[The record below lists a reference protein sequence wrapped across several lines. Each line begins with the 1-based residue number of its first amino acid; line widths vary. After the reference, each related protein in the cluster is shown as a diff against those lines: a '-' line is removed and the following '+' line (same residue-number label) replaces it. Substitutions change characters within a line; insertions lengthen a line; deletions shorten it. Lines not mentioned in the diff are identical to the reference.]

1 MLKFIT
7 RLSKEKKHKSQN
19 NMKAPKPKKVKRKF
33 VGWKNLRLG
42 QKYGAAFTLT
52 LFLFS
57 ISAIIIFLQLSS
69 VQEKMTEVE
78 KSADNSIAITEMAS
92 VFQQLG
98 SEISIYIANS
108 NIKHVTSFQELTTQ
122 FSTLEQEIRPQ
133 LVNENH
139 VIMFNKVVANQREL
153 IQLFAEDVMPAVKAQ
168 KALDSMKA
176 SNEANEIISNTV
188 IMLTDLRGQ
197 LKMDSEKA
205 VESVGASV
213 ASTILILVASILVS
227 GILGTISILVI
238 GRMLKKQFTKLIKTS
253 EEIARGNLNVDSIN
267 STSKDEIGMLGQSI
281 DTMRESLQA
290 MIQEILSVSSHV
302 TDKSTEL
309 TSTSSE
315 VRAAS
320 QQVASTMQELST
332 GAEEQAHSSSLLAQM
347 MEEYVTKIRTA
358 NESGTRVH
366 KSSLA
371 VLELTERGNE
381 AMNLSTSQMSK
392 INELMKASVS
402 KVKGLDEQ
410 TKQISTLVQV
420 IREIAEQTNLLALN
434 AAIEAARAGEH
445 GRGFAVVADEVRKLA
460 EQVAHSV
467 KDIREIVSSIQNE
480 SNEVANSLQ
489 AGYKQVEQG
498 TLQIEDT
505 GHTFKE
511 INLAVKT
518 ISGDIHDISNNLATI
533 SDSTVKMNQ
542 SIETIA
548 SVSEQAA
555 AGIEQTSASVQE
567 TNGSMELIAGSAE
580 TLSDLADQLNSMIS
594 KFKL

>member
-1 MLKFIT
+1 
-7 RLSKEKKHKSQN
+7 
-19 NMKAPKPKKVKRKF
+19 MKAPKPNKTKRTF
-33 VGWKNLRLG
+33 VIWNNLRLG
-42 QKYGAAFTLT
+42 QKYGTAFALT
-52 LFLFS
+52 IFLFS

-69 VQEKMTEVE
+69 VQGKMSEVE
-78 KSADNSIAITEMAS
+78 ESADNSIAITEMAS

-122 FSTLEQEIRPQ
+122 FSTLEQEIRSQ
-133 LVNENH
+133 LVDESH
-139 VIMFNKVVANQREL
+139 VAIFNKVVANQREL
-153 IQLFAEDVMPAVKAQ
+153 IQLFADDVMPAVKAQ
-168 KALDSMKA
+168 EKLDSMKA
-176 SNEANEIISNTV
+176 SKEADEIIKNTV
-188 IMLTDLRGQ
+188 VMLTDLRGQ
-197 LKMDSEKA
+197 LKLESEKA

-213 ASTILILVASILVS
+213 ASTILILIASILVS
-227 GILGTISILVI
+227 GILGMISLLII
-238 GRMLKKQFTKLIKTS
+238 GRMLKKQFSKLINTS
-253 EEIARGNLNVDSIN
+253 REIANGNLNVDTIN
-267 STSKDEIGMLGQSI
+267 SNAKDEIGLLSQSI

-302 TDKSTEL
+302 TDKSTDL
-309 TSTSSE
+309 TTTSSE

-347 MEEYVTKIRTA
+347 MEEYVTKINTA
-358 NESGTRVH
+358 NDSGTRVH

-371 VLELTERGNE
+371 VLELTEKGNE

-460 EQVAHSV
+460 EQVSHSV

-480 SNEVANSLQ
+480 SNDVANSLQ
-489 AGYKQVEQG
+489 AGYKQVEEG

-505 GHTFKE
+505 GQTFKD
-511 INLAVKT
+511 INSAVKT
-518 ISGDIHDISNNLATI
+518 MAGDIHDISTNLATI
-533 SDSTVKMNQ
+533 ADSTSKMNQ
-542 SIETIA
+542 SIENIA

-580 TLSDLADQLNSMIS
+580 SLSDLAGQLNSMIS
-594 KFKL
+594 RFKL

>member
-1 MLKFIT
+1 VKINSKF
-7 RLSKEKKHKSQN
+7 SKEKKLKKQ
-19 NMKAPKPKKVKRKF
+19 KKEKVPRPKKAKRTF
-33 VGWKNLRLG
+33 VSWKNLRLG
-42 QKYGAAFTLT
+42 QKYGIAFALT
-52 LFLFS
+52 LVLFS

-69 VQEKMTEVE
+69 VQVKMSEVE

-108 NIKHVTSFQELTTQ
+108 NIKHVSSFQELTTQ
-122 FSTLEQEIRPQ
+122 FSALEQDIRPL
-133 LVNENH
+133 LVNENQKE
-139 VIMFNKVVANQREL
+139 IFNNVVASEREL

-168 KALDSMKA
+168 QKLESMNA
-176 SNEANEIISNTV
+176 SKEADEIIKNTV
-188 IMLTDLRGQ
+188 IMLTELRGQ
-197 LKMDSEKA
+197 LKAESDKA
-205 VESVGASV
+205 VASVGANL
-213 ASTILILVASILVS
+213 ASTILILIASILVS
-227 GILGTISILVI
+227 ALLGTISILVI
-238 GRMLKKQFTKLIKTS
+238 GRMLKKQFSRLIKTS
-253 EEIARGNLNVDSIN
+253 EEIANGNLNVDSIN
-267 STSKDEIGMLGQSI
+267 SNAKDEIGLLSKSI
-281 DTMRESLQA
+281 DTMKESLQA
-290 MIQEILSVSSHV
+290 MIQEILSVSTHV
-302 TDKSTEL
+302 TDKSADL

-332 GAEEQAHSSSLLAQM
+332 GAEEQAHSSSVLAQM
-347 MEEYVTKIRTA
+347 MEEYVTKINTT

-371 VLELTERGNE
+371 VLELTEKGNE
-381 AMNLSTSQMSK
+381 AMNLSTSQMGK
-392 INELMKASVS
+392 INEIMEVSVT

-420 IREIAEQTNLLALN
+420 IREIADQTNLLALN

-445 GRGFAVVADEVRKLA
+445 GKGFAVVADEVRKLA

-467 KDIREIVSSIQNE
+467 KDIREIVTSIQKE
-480 SNEVANSLQ
+480 SNDVAKSLQ
-489 AGYKQVEQG
+489 VGYKQVEEG
-498 TLQIEDT
+498 TVQIERT
-505 GHTFKE
+505 GQTFKD
-511 INLAVKT
+511 INSAVRNMT
-518 ISGDIHDISNNLATI
+518 GDIQDISTNLITI
-533 SDSTVKMNQ
+533 AESTTKMNQ
-542 SIETIA
+542 SVENIA

-580 TLSDLADQLNSMIS
+580 SLSELAEQLNTMIS